1 MNTLQFCGVTLT
13 SKKEQETEICQ
24 RVTNQVE

>member
-1 MNTLQFCGVTLT
+1 MNTFQFYGVTRT

-24 RVTNQVE
+24 RVTNRVE